1 MKQSV
6 SAMLDDINYMPR
18 QSKSRLVDWIRHFTF
33 DSISRGKGYNLF
45 NRDGEVLNSLTRAM
59 SDALDETYGNYA
71 AALRRSTMAYP
82 LRAVWRINDSRD
94 EGSPIQFLI
103 SIPKKRLRHAVDRV
117 KMRRRVREAY
127 RLKRH
132 DFHNILPGNID
143 LAIIYV
149 ADTLKDYHIVEK
161 SMCRIFRKI
170 YNEKDTEHSGVDT
183 D

>member
-1 MKQSV
+1 MKKYG
-6 SAMLDDINYMPR
+6 LN
-18 QSKSRLVDWIRHFTF
+18 KSDKLCSPTAIDKLF
-33 DSISRGKGYNLF
+33 SRGAGSTSPN
-45 NRDGEVLNSLTRAM
+45 GIC
-59 SDALDETYGNYA
+59 
-71 AALRRSTMAYP
+71 STMAYP

-132 DFHNILPGNID
+132 DFYNILPGNID